1 MLTPHDN
8 DALAA
13 KLSLIGK
20 HSDLQTI
27 ADPTA
32 LASDTGQR
40 IDAVMQPAGFDI
52 TAYAAINNVRS
63 YEQAG
68 VGTGAWNA
76 RSALAAAPASSNSL
90 PIAWQGKGDWTRQA
104 LSTARKQ
111 GYQYVIAGHDF
122 DSSTTATVHT
132 GTYTIPTSAG
142 DITVLSETEDSRPSQ
157 RQTHQQ

>member
-1 MLTPHDN
+1 MMHSPP
-8 DALAA
+8 

-52 TAYAAINNVRS
+52 TAYAAINTSGRTNRPRRHRRM
-63 YEQAG
+63 ERTIRTG
-68 VGTGAWNA
+68 RGTGIT
-76 RSALAAAPASSNSL
+76 PNSL
-90 PIAWQGKGDWTRQA
+90 PIAWQARAIDPAA

-142 DITVLSETEDSRPSQ
+142 DITVLSEQNGTRRPSQ